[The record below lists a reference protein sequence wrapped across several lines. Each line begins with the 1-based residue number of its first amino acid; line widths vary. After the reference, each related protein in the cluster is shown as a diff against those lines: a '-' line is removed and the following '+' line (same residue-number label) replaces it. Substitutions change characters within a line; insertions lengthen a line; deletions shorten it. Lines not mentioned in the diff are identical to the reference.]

1 MAMDLRDPNVW
12 VSHLLENLPEEK
24 LASALKDD
32 NPNWEYIDGEIV
44 KLGSLA
50 HSQLDIPELQRRGL
64 VILASESKDF
74 RLLAHLLRTLQHAGD
89 PHLALRLLALYV
101 EHYWAVAAPQN
112 MAHKKRFASQVI
124 KRFETGIEVFSQ
136 NAATAQRDAL
146 SGELAKLAQCWQ
158 SHNAPELAQATDD
171 LFALYQRAFNRAAP
185 APVPTPAASGSS
197 PQTTATSESGVT
209 QPSAPAP
216 QIVIDSHDD
225 KAWRDTLLKVAAIL
239 CERQPDSPQ
248 GYRLRRHALWQNIT
262 STPQAESDGRTPLAA
277 VSADMVADY
286 HAQLG
291 SADMAL
297 WQQVEKSVLLAPYW
311 LDGHCLSAQ
320 TALRLGY
327 KQVADAIRDEVIR
340 FLERLPRFKVSA
352 FWLLILA
359 WIFLLV
365 WIWWKGPMW
374 TLYEEQWLKPLAN
387 RWLATAA
394 WGIIALVWLT
404 VRVMKR
410 LQQLEKMQKQQRE
423 EAVDPLSV
431 ELNAQQ
437 RYLDRWLLR
446 LQRHLD
452 NRRFLWQLPWYM
464 VIGPA
469 GSGKTTLLRE
479 GFPSD
484 IIYAPE
490 GARGAEQ
497 RLYLTPHVGKQ
508 AVIFDIDGTL
518 CAPAD
523 ADILHRRLWEHALG
537 WLKEKRARQPLN
549 GIILTLDLPDLLT
562 ADKRRREHLLQ
573 TLRSRLQDIRQ
584 HLHCQLP
591 VYVVL
596 TRLDLLQG
604 FAALFQSLNRQDR
617 DAILGVTFTRRAH
630 ENDDWR
636 TELNAFWQTWVDR
649 MNLALPDLMVAQT
662 HTRASLF
669 SFSRQMQGSR
679 EPLVSL
685 LEGLLDG
692 ENMNVMLRG
701 VYLTS
706 SLQRGQMDDIF
717 TQSAARQYRLGNN
730 PLASWP
736 LVDTAPYF
744 TRSLFPQALLAEP
757 NLATESRAWLIR
769 SRRRLTVFS
778 ATGGVAALLL
788 ITGWHH
794 YYNGNYQSG
803 ITVLKQA
810 KAFMDVPPP
819 QGEDDFGNLQ
829 LPLLN
834 PVRDATLAYGD
845 WGDRSRLADMGLYQ
859 GRRIGPYVEQTY
871 LQLLEQRYLPSLFN
885 GLVKAMN
892 AAPPESEEK
901 LAVLRVMRMLED
913 KSGRN
918 NEVVKQ
924 YMAKRWSEKFHGQ
937 RDIQAQL
944 MSHLDYALAHTDWH
958 AERQAGDGDAISRW
972 TPYDKPVVSAQKE
985 LSKLPV
991 YQRVYQ
997 SLKTRALGVLPADL
1011 NLRDQ
1016 VGPTFDQVFTSADD
1030 NKLVVPQF
1038 ITRYGLQSYFVKQR
1052 DELVELTAMDSWV
1065 LNLTRNVK
1073 YSDADRAEIQHQLTE
1088 QYISDYTATWRAGMD
1103 NLNIRNFES
1112 IGQLTGALEQVISGD
1127 QPLQRALTVLRD
1139 NTQPGVF
1146 SEKLSAKERE
1156 EALAEPDYQLLTRLG
1171 HEFAPENS
1179 TLAVQKDK
1187 ESTMQAVYQQL
1198 TELHRYLLAIQNAP
1212 VPGKSALKAV
1222 QLRLDQNSSDPI
1234 FATRQMAKT
1243 LPAPLNRWVGR
1254 LADQAWHVVMVEAVH
1269 YMEVDWRD
1277 SVVKPFN
1284 EQLANNYPFNPRS
1297 AQDASLD
1304 AFERFFKPDGIL
1316 DTFYQ
1321 QNLKL
1326 FIDND
1331 LSLEDGDNN
1340 VIIREDII
1348 AQLETAQKIRDIFFS
1363 KQNGLG
1369 TSFAVETVSLSG
1381 NKRRSVLNLDGQ
1393 LVDYSQ
1399 GRNYTAHL
1407 VWPNNMREGNESKL
1421 TLIGT
1426 SGNAPRSISFSGPW
1440 AQFRL
1445 FGAGQLTGVQDG
1457 NFTVRF
1463 SVDGG
1468 AMTYRVHTDTEDNPF
1483 SGGLFSQFGLSDTL
1497 Y

>member
-1 MAMDLRDPNVW
+1 M
-12 VSHLLENLPEEK
+12 
-24 LASALKDD
+24 
-32 NPNWEYIDGEIV
+32 
-44 KLGSLA
+44 
-50 HSQLDIPELQRRGL
+50 
-64 VILASESKDF
+64 
-74 RLLAHLLRTLQHAGD
+74 
-89 PHLALRLLALYV
+89 
-101 EHYWAVAAPQN
+101 
-112 MAHKKRFASQVI
+112 
-124 KRFETGIEVFSQ
+124 
-136 NAATAQRDAL
+136 
-146 SGELAKLAQCWQ
+146 
-158 SHNAPELAQATDD
+158 
-171 LFALYQRAFNRAAP
+171 
-185 APVPTPAASGSS
+185 
-197 PQTTATSESGVT
+197 
-209 QPSAPAP
+209 
-216 QIVIDSHDD
+216 
-225 KAWRDTLLKVAAIL
+225 
-239 CERQPDSPQ
+239 
-248 GYRLRRHALWQNIT
+248 
-262 STPQAESDGRTPLAA
+262 
-277 VSADMVADY
+277 
-286 HAQLG
+286 
-291 SADMAL
+291 
-297 WQQVEKSVLLAPYW
+297 
-311 LDGHCLSAQ
+311 
-320 TALRLGY
+320 
-327 KQVADAIRDEVIR
+327 
-340 FLERLPRFKVSA
+340 
-352 FWLLILA
+352 LILA

-365 WIWWKGPMW
+365 WIWWKGPTW

-423 EAVDPLSV
+423 EAVDALSV

-464 VIGPA
+464 VIGPV

-649 MNLALPDLMVAQT
+649 MNLALPDLMVTQT

-706 SLQRGQMDDIF
+706 SLQR
-717 TQSAARQYRLGNN
+717 
-730 PLASWP
+730 
-736 LVDTAPYF
+736 
-744 TRSLFPQALLAEP
+744 
-757 NLATESRAWLIR
+757 
-769 SRRRLTVFS
+769 
-778 ATGGVAALLL
+778 
-788 ITGWHH
+788 
-794 YYNGNYQSG
+794 
-803 ITVLKQA
+803 
-810 KAFMDVPPP
+810 
-819 QGEDDFGNLQ
+819 
-829 LPLLN
+829 
-834 PVRDATLAYGD
+834 
-845 WGDRSRLADMGLYQ
+845 YQ

-937 RDIQAQL
+937 RDIQTQL

-1038 ITRYGLQSYFVKQR
+1038 LTRYGLQSYFVKQR

-1065 LNLTRNVK
+1065 LNLTRSVK
-1073 YSDADRAEIQHQLTE
+1073 YSDADRAEIQRQLTE

-1112 IGQLTGALEQVISGD
+1112 IGQLTGTLEQVISGD

-1146 SEKLSAKERE
+1146 SEKLSAKERD

-1179 TLAVQKDK
+1179 TLTVQKDK